1 MEKKVNINR
10 SWDSTCILGFGAHAE
25 LKLLP
30 ALKEVGLNIG
40 GVVSSKSDLKIS
52 GVKIFSQ
59 IEDAINF
66 LPKNTL
72 YIISSPPDMHYQQSK
87 ILVEAGKD
95 IFIEKPAFTSIN
107 NLNDILT
114 AAEKNNALVLE
125 MLMYLESKVVKRI
138 IKILKK
144 NKSSVRNIQLKFLI
158 PSIPKNTFR
167 NESTLGCSL
176 LSDMGCYPLSLL
188 TYIGYDLSNLN
199 LVSHQE
205 RQTKTIKFYI
215 EGIFEH
221 TSINIQIGLSNDYKN
236 KVIIKFHDSH
246 EIICEPFFYGRA
258 GERKF
263 IESNDNSVKEEII
276 YEKNSYELMFSRS
289 RSDWM
294 KVQKN
299 RLDKLQQVTDAM
311 QRLGKHA
318 GFK

>member
-114 AAEKNNALVLE
+114 AAEKNNSLVLE
-125 MLMYLESKVVKRI
+125 MLMYL
-138 IKILKK
+138 
-144 NKSSVRNIQLKFLI
+144 
-158 PSIPKNTFR
+158 
-167 NESTLGCSL
+167 
-176 LSDMGCYPLSLL
+176 
-188 TYIGYDLSNLN
+188 
-199 LVSHQE
+199 
-205 RQTKTIKFYI
+205 
-215 EGIFEH
+215 
-221 TSINIQIGLSNDYKN
+221 
-236 KVIIKFHDSH
+236 
-246 EIICEPFFYGRA
+246 
-258 GERKF
+258 
-263 IESNDNSVKEEII
+263 
-276 YEKNSYELMFSRS
+276 
-289 RSDWM
+289 
-294 KVQKN
+294 
-299 RLDKLQQVTDAM
+299 
-311 QRLGKHA
+311 
-318 GFK
+318 